1 MSRIS
6 TGIHGVDRQLLTN
19 YQRNSERTQ
28 TSLERLSTGK
38 RINHPKDDPAGFVAA
53 EGLRQ
58 DLADL
63 KQKLGDISI
72 ERAQSHIRQSGLADI
87 QNALTELRGR
97 LDSTTGGL
105 FTADQRATLEDEID
119 TTVEAINRIA
129 KLTGNAG
136 PVDFNTNGT
145 SLASNPNA
153 AGLVDDKSQAV
164 TSQQVALAANESANL
179 NTFEHL
185 YQDQIAI
192 TSEALS
198 QVEDTDFAA
207 ESANLVQSQV
217 MSQSSMAALAYSSRQ
232 LVDQIKSLLDTL
244 A

>member
-19 YQRNSERTQ
+19 YQRNNDRTQ

-38 RINHPKDDPAGFVAA
+38 RINHPKDDPSGFVAA

-63 KQKLGDISI
+63 KQKLKGIATD
-72 ERAQSHIRQSGLADI
+72 RAESHIQQSGLADI
-87 QNALTELRGR
+87 KNALTELRGR
-97 LDSTTGGL
+97 LDSTTDGL
-105 FTADQRATLEDEID
+105 LTADQRATLEDEID
-119 TTVEAINRIA
+119 TTVDAINRIA
-129 KLTGNAG
+129 KLTDNTGSASL
-136 PVDFNTNGT
+136 NTNGA
-145 SLASNPNA
+145 SLASDPNA
-153 AGLVDDKSQAV
+153 AQLVDDKSQAV
-164 TSQQVALAANESANL
+164 TNQQVALAVNERANL
-179 NTFEHL
+179 DTFQNL
-185 YQDQIAI
+185 YQDQIVI

-198 QVEDTDFAA
+198 QIEDTDFAA

-232 LVDQIKSLLDTL
+232 LADQIKSLLNTL